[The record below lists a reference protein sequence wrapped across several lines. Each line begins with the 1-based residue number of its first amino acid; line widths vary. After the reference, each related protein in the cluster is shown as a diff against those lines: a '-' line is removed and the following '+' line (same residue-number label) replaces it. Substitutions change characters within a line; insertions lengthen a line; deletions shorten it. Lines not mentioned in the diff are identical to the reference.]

1 MCSMKRLFV
10 LVVSSAF
17 CLSCSL
23 LTAITQPAV
32 TTSTTSTTSSVV
44 TSALLAPSAA
54 SLTLAEDPG
63 TGLYGYLNEFGLWAI
78 APQYRYAR
86 NFDRDM
92 GLAIV
97 EFGDRSYGAIN
108 TLAQVVI
115 NPNFTSMY
123 DVESAIASMERGRYC
138 GIDLWVAEDKATG
151 LYGYLNYYGQWAI
164 APQYLY
170 ARSMSSEG
178 FAIVEVSK
186 GQWGAID
193 RGGNMVIAPNFT
205 SSYDV
210 ESALNRLTR

>member
-1 MCSMKRLFV
+1 V
-10 LVVSSAF
+10 N
-17 CLSCSL
+17 
-23 LTAITQPAV
+23 TAV
-32 TTSTTSTTSSVV
+32 
-44 TSALLAPSAA
+44 LAPSAA
-54 SLTLAEDPG
+54 SLTRAEDPG
-63 TGLYGYLNEFGLWAI
+63 TGLYGYLNELGMWAI

-86 NFDRDM
+86 NFDEDM

-97 EFGDRSYGAIN
+97 EFGDRSFGAIN

-115 NPNFTSMY
+115 APNFASSY
-123 DVESAIASMERGRYC
+123 DVESAISSMERGRYC

-151 LYGYLNYYGQWAI
+151 LYGFLNYYGQWAI

-170 ARSMSSEG
+170 ARSMDSDG

-193 RGGNMVIAPNFT
+193 RAGNMVIAPNFN

-210 ESALNRLTR
+210 ESALRRLTR

>member
-1 MCSMKRLFV
+1 MKRIFI
-10 LVVSSAF
+10 LVASATL
-17 CLSCSL
+17 CVSCSL
-23 LTAITQPAV
+23 LASLTTPAV
-32 TTSTTSTTSSVV
+32 TTSTTPSASSVV
-44 TSALLAPSAA
+44 NTVLLAPSAA

-86 NFDRDM
+86 NFDEDM

-97 EFGDRSYGAIN
+97 EFGDRSFGAIN

-115 NPNFTSMY
+115 APNFASSY
-123 DVESAIASMERGRYC
+123 DVESAISSMEKGRYC

-151 LYGYLNYYGQWAI
+151 LYGFLNYYGQWQI
-164 APQYLY
+164 APQYIY
-170 ARSMSSEG
+170 ARSMNSDG

-193 RGGNMVIAPNFT
+193 RAGNMVIAPNFN

-210 ESALNRLTR
+210 ESALRKLTR

>member
-1 MCSMKRLFV
+1 MKRIFI
-10 LVVSSAF
+10 LVVSTTL
-17 CLSCSL
+17 CVSCSL
-23 LTAITQPAV
+23 LASLTTPAV
-32 TTSTTSTTSSVV
+32 TTSTTPSASSVV
-44 TSALLAPSAA
+44 NTALLAQ
-54 SLTLAEDPG
+54 DPG

-86 NFDRDM
+86 NFDEDM

-115 NPNFTSMY
+115 APNCASSY
-123 DVESAIASMERGRYC
+123 DVESAISSMEKGRYC

-151 LYGYLNYYGQWAI
+151 LYGFLNYYGQWAI

-170 ARSMSSEG
+170 ARSMDSDG

-193 RGGNMVIAPNFT
+193 RAGNMVIAPNFN

-210 ESALNRLTR
+210 ESALRKLTR

>member
-1 MCSMKRLFV
+1 MCGMKRIII
-10 LVVSSAF
+10 LVASATL
-17 CLSCSL
+17 CVSCSL
-23 LTAITQPAV
+23 LASLTTPAV
-32 TTSTTSTTSSVV
+32 TTSTTPSASSVV
-44 TSALLAPSAA
+44 NTALLAPSAA

-86 NFDRDM
+86 NFDEDM

-115 NPNFTSMY
+115 APNFASSY
-123 DVESAIASMERGRYC
+123 DVESAISSMEKGRYC

-151 LYGYLNYYGQWAI
+151 LYGFLNYYGQWAI

-170 ARSMSSEG
+170 ARSMDSDG

-193 RGGNMVIAPNFT
+193 RAGNMVIAPNFN

-210 ESALNRLTR
+210 ESALRKLTR